1 MIPQLFNSNWRIILI
16 QIQEAHSKSLP
27 LGMNNHPDLQTNL
40 YDRVQRANEF
50 NKKLIENNINLQDKI
65 TSKAI
70 RVVIDTWN
78 DEFENIYQC
87 WPDKFYALTPY
98 VTSDAIPDANAN
110 TPQYKIIKKSIY
122 SLDAIIEEDYTD
134 YLHKIITM

>member
-1 MIPQLFNSNWRIILI
+1 MIPKLVNSNWRIILI
-16 QIQEAHSKSLP
+16 QIQEAHSKSWP
-27 LGMNNHPDLQTNL
+27 LGMNNHPDLQRNL
-40 YDRVQRANEF
+40 YDRVARANEF
-50 NKKLIENNINLQDKI
+50 DKKLIENNINLQDKI

-87 WPDKFYALTPY
+87 WPDKFYAL
-98 VTSDAIPDANAN
+98 APDAPPDSNAD

-134 YLHKIITM
+134 YLHKIINM